1 MSEALFL
8 EEVGDDGV
16 AWLTLTRSEVH
27 NAFNDT
33 LISALTRSLES
44 LQDDERVRVVVLGAK
59 GPSFSAGA
67 DLNWM
72 KRMAGYSE
80 EENLADARAL
90 ARLLQVL
97 DGLKQPTVA
106 MIQGPAFGGGVG
118 LIACCDIAIAAESA
132 HFALTEVRLG
142 LIPAVI
148 SPYVLAAIGERAARR
163 YMLSAERMTAREAQ
177 AIGLI
182 HEVVPD
188 EQLQARTDRVLKA
201 LLTCG
206 PEAQAEAKALIFAVA
221 GKPRGEAVIEDTA
234 RRIARVRAG
243 AEGKEGLAAFLEK
256 RKPKWLDG

>member
-16 AWLTLTRSEVH
+16 AWLTLTRGEVH

-33 LISALTRSLES
+33 LIAALTRSLES
-44 LQDDERVRVVVLGAK
+44 LQSDERVRVVVLTAK

-97 DGLKQPTVA
+97 DRLKQPTVA
-106 MIQGPAFGGGVG
+106 MVQGPAFGGGVG

-148 SPYVLAAIGERAARR
+148 SPYVVAAIGERAARR
-163 YMLSAERMTAREAQ
+163 YMLSGERMSAREAE
-177 AIGLI
+177 AIGLL

-188 EQLQARTDRVLKA
+188 EQLEARTGRLLKA
-201 LLTCG
+201 LLACG
-206 PEAQAEAKALIFAVA
+206 PNAQAEAKALIFAVA
-221 GKPRGEAVIEDTA
+221 RRPLDQAVIENTA
-234 RRIARVRAG
+234 QRIARVRAG
-243 AEGKEGLAAFLEK
+243 DEGQEGLAAFLEK
-256 RKPKWLDG
+256 RKPKWLGE